1 MSTVQPV
8 RAHNP
13 KSVAKKLFRSRVAH
27 ASRLCPAP
35 VGCWRR
41 RRQNPNAPA
50 QPVLTDAPRL
60 QPGQTAVTTLPKSV
74 EPVIQLLFSP
84 IGIFIIVVPL
94 FFVLFAWTH
103 TAAFAHTLRISAL
116 IIVAKVVLDLQ
127 FYVRKSTEPF
137 VSTSTYAWSI
147 ALCGVLAPLLFRP
160 TDNASDFSIA
170 TVLQLIGL
178 GMQIY
183 IIKTRDRSFRMALA
197 RHGLREDGLYRFVRH
212 PLYLAF
218 IFSQYGYV
226 LNHTSLYNVCILAL
240 VTLFQVLRI
249 NEEERLLRDD
259 EEYQAYAKQTPW
271 LVIPRVF

>member
-1 MSTVQPV
+1 MSTVKPV
-8 RAHNP
+8 RADGLSNRSQ
-13 KSVAKKLFRSRVAH
+13 KVLYSRVAH

-41 RRQNPNAPA
+41 RRKDPQGPPAP
-50 QPVLTDAPRL
+50 VRRAPSRPISEL
-60 QPGQTAVTTLPKSV
+60 AA
-74 EPVIQLLFSP
+74 PVIQLLFSP
-84 IGIFIIVVPL
+84 TGIFIIVVPL

-127 FYVRKSTEPF
+127 FYVRKTTEPF
-137 VSTSTYAWSI
+137 VATSTYAWAI
-147 ALCGVLAPLLFRP
+147 ALCGVLSPLLFRP
-160 TDNASDFSIA
+160 TDNVSDFSIA
-170 TVLQLIGL
+170 TLLQLTGL

-197 RHGLREDGLYRFVRH
+197 PHGLREDGLYRFVRH

-218 IFSQYGYV
+218 ILSQYGYV
-226 LNHTSLYNVCILAL
+226 LNHTSIYNVCILAM

-271 LVIPRVF
+271 LVIPHVF